1 MKNQRFTLKCFE
13 LHNRKKQVK
22 AQITKA
28 HKTMLAL
35 KDHTRKQMEFKF
47 RNVHAIIKTNHP
59 ISDYKWLNAL
69 DRAKGLEHSTTYDN
83 LTAATL
89 FLEFI
94 SLVEKEKFSSS
105 MREIKFYSLTMDGST
120 DNSVTEQETLFV
132 RWCKNGKIVTRFLC
146 IGEPNST
153 TSKDLLLFVKQKLE
167 ESELSSISAVLVGF
181 GCDGASNM
189 MGKNSGLVALLKV
202 EHPEIIG
209 IHCLAHRLELAF
221 KDVFKNDKLYLKLTT
236 LLLGLYYFYKN
247 STKQRKNLKTCMA
260 LSFYV
265 KSFSFLNFRYEL
277 HTSC

>member
-1 MKNQRFTLKCFE
+1 
-13 LHNRKKQVK
+13 
-22 AQITKA
+22 
-28 HKTMLAL
+28 
-35 KDHTRKQMEFKF
+35 MEFKF
-47 RNVHAIIKTNHP
+47 RNVHAIIKQNRP

-69 DRAKGLEHSTTYDN
+69 DRAKDLEHSTTYDN
-83 LTAATL
+83 PRAATL

-94 SLVEKEKFSSS
+94 SLVEKEKLSSS

-120 DNSVTEQETLFV
+120 DDSVTEQETLFV
-132 RWCKNGKIVTRFLC
+132 RWCKNGKIVTRFVC

-181 GCDGASNM
+181 VCDGASNM

-236 LLLGLYYFYKN
+236 LLLRQYYFYKN

-260 LSFYV
+260 VSFYV
-265 KSFSFLNFRYEL
+265 MSFSFLNLRYEL
-277 HTSC
+277 HNSC